1 MKFSQLDVIG
11 KERTIRKEQK
21 EIQNE
26 KFLFRMVYR
35 IFNRR
40 NPKHTFIFYVQ
51 EYLYLRSCSF
61 CSDLER
67 EIDRKFTI
75 GELASILYFDFLEY
89 VRKTNDINTVY
100 KRLAARDLAPV
111 RIFQTEDVYD
121 GVIYEEIR
129 GYEMIETR
137 VDHQDALK
145 GEFLLRDMLE
155 IYTDH
160 SFTLE
165 NILEIVFCDF
175 IDDYRRGLIKNPLS
189 KILHYIDY

>member
-1 MKFSQLDVIG
+1 MIFSHLDVIG
-11 KERTIRKEQK
+11 KERTLRKEQK

-26 KFLFRMVYR
+26 KFLFRMVHR
-35 IFNRR
+35 IFNQR
-40 NPKHTFIFYVQ
+40 NPIHTFIFYVP

-61 CSDLER
+61 CSDIER
-67 EIDRKFTI
+67 EIDDTFTI
-75 GELASILYFDFLEY
+75 GELADILYFDFLEY

-100 KRLAARDLAPV
+100 KRLAARDLAPA
-111 RIFQTEDVYD
+111 RIFQTEDVYN

-137 VDHQDALK
+137 IDHKDALK

-160 SFTLE
+160 KFKLE